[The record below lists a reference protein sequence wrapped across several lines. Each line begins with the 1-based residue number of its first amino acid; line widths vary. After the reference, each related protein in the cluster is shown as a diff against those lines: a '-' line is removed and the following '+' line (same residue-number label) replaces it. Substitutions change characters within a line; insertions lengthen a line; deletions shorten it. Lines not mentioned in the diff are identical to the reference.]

1 MISYRH
7 TGIVVYNLKKS
18 YKFYKSL
25 GLELVSNIIEEGNYF
40 NNLIGETKLK
50 AKVLKLKSKDNI
62 IIEIIDYL
70 NVKKKKAKKP
80 KTMITTG
87 TMHMCFTVSNIEKIF
102 HKLKKNKI
110 FFFSPPLKSI
120 FDPVTTCFCYDP
132 DYNLVQFVQGKQVGP
147 K

>member
-1 MISYRH
+1 MRNLPTISSISSKKKTDHRRNLWGKRH
-7 TGIVVYNLKKS
+7 PIQ
-18 YKFYKSL
+18 
-25 GLELVSNIIEEGNYF
+25 E
-40 NNLIGETKLK
+40 
-50 AKVLKLKSKDNI
+50 
-62 IIEIIDYL
+62 
-70 NVKKKKAKKP
+70 KKKAKKP